1 MVVFLLSIAKK
12 NSFKINIVFHK
23 LSFIVCLLS
32 RGVHPRIIVLGL
44 AVLVLHAGEV
54 RLHLLVLPLLPVHGV
69 DEEGGGVAVRQAP
82 RPRHLPHLVQLD
94 WEVLDLDLRLQLV
107 LGAAEDLLLVISGFS
122 YFVF

>member
-1 MVVFLLSIAKK
+1 MVVFLLSKAKK

-82 RPRHLPHLVQLD
+82 RPRHLPHLVQLH
-94 WEVLDLDLRLQLV
+94 
-107 LGAAEDLLLVISGFS
+107 
-122 YFVF
+122 